1 MMRIGIPKGLLYSK
15 YHPFFEN
22 FFFGLGGDI
31 INSEN
36 TNKRI
41 LNLGVKHCVD
51 EACLPVKIYHG
62 HVASIKD
69 QCDFLV
75 IPRIMQ
81 IHNYE
86 YICPKFCGLPEMIM
100 HSIPN
105 IPPVTLE
112 PLYMHSNKSLYKW
125 CLSVGSMITEN
136 KRKIRDAFEHA
147 ITAQNSFRTGIN
159 NPNNK
164 ITVMLAGHPYIL
176 NDSYINMN
184 IIKKLN
190 DKGIGIITEE
200 FAPSPL
206 ADSQVKKLIVKPFW
220 TFCRNLYGAA
230 TAFYQE
236 SKINGIIYL
245 SSFACGIDS
254 VVVDLIRLN
263 TGDFPMLVIKLDE
276 HTGEAGVD
284 TRLEAF
290 IDMLERRMQKNI
302 ATFSSHSTVI

>member
-1 MMRIGIPKGLLYSK
+1 MYSK

-22 FFFGLGGDI
+22 FFFGLGADI

-125 CLSVGSMITEN
+125 CLSVGSMITETKEN
-136 KRKIRDAFEHA
+136 KRC
-147 ITAQNSFRTGIN
+147 
-159 NPNNK
+159 
-164 ITVMLAGHPYIL
+164 L
-176 NDSYINMN
+176 
-184 IIKKLN
+184 
-190 DKGIGIITEE
+190 
-200 FAPSPL
+200 
-206 ADSQVKKLIVKPFW
+206 
-220 TFCRNLYGAA
+220 
-230 TAFYQE
+230 
-236 SKINGIIYL
+236 
-245 SSFACGIDS
+245 
-254 VVVDLIRLN
+254 
-263 TGDFPMLVIKLDE
+263 
-276 HTGEAGVD
+276 
-284 TRLEAF
+284 
-290 IDMLERRMQKNI
+290 
-302 ATFSSHSTVI
+302 